1 MDEGSL
7 GLGLEERKK
16 NGDPTGWYNYVVG
29 GSITPVP
36 TRAVIKTKNKREAK
50 RREEKRTEKKRREAL
65 LVCSLKNVT
74 TRRQEKRETC

>member
-29 GSITPVP
+29 GSIPPVP
-36 TRAVIKTKNKREAK
+36 TRVEKESRQADEKES
-50 RREEKRTEKKRREAL
+50 EEKR
-65 LVCSLKNVT
+65 
-74 TRRQEKRETC
+74 